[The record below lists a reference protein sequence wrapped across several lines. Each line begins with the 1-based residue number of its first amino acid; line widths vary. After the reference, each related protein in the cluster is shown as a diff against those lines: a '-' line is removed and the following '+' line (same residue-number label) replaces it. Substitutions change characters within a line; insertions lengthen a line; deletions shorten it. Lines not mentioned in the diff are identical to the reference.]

1 MIQIKRFIDKVS
13 AMEAKIGSTVVLSIE
28 EGRMLRDEL
37 SKLIADN
44 YELLNNK
51 KDALEDA
58 VIRVEVN
65 GGKW

>member
-51 KDALEDA
+51 K
-58 VIRVEVN
+58 
-65 GGKW
+65 G